1 MNKSLRVKF
10 AGGREVVG
18 ILKGYDALM
27 NLVLDDCVE
36 YLRHSEDCY
45 ALTGE
50 SRKLG
55 TVVCKTSAITTVN
68 PVEGMTEIENPY
80 ETE

>member
-1 MNKSLRVKF
+1 MQYNRSDRV
-10 AGGREVVG
+10 
-18 ILKGYDALM
+18 D
-27 NLVLDDCVE
+27 
-36 YLRHSEDCY
+36 SEDCY

>member
-1 MNKSLRVKF
+1 
-10 AGGREVVG
+10 
-18 ILKGYDALM
+18 M
-27 NLVLDDCVE
+27 NLFSMIGVGVPPDVLCQYNRSDRVD
-36 YLRHSEDCY
+36 SEDCY